1 MTTALLSTHAAGM
14 LAKSSGITLDPI
26 AKPLAAVLAFFYSIV
41 PNYGIAIVMLTVAM
55 MIVLTPLSIK
65 QTRSML
71 VMQKLQPQLKRLQE
85 THKNDR
91 QAMNEAVMALY
102 KEHGASPLGGCLPML
117 LPLPV
122 FIALLRVLEGLSRKV
137 TGVSHPKYLTSNT
150 RMYQD
155 IVHAMGKLDAFGMDL
170 AKSARTINGSFLTK
184 LPYFV
189 LLLLMVGTQYYQQA
203 QLTSRNPQASSQPGQ
218 AAMMK
223 FIPLFFGLISIQ
235 FPAGVV
241 IYWTVSNM
249 IRILS
254 QSLMYRYDPKV
265 KALVSQDIKE
275 VEARAKEI
283 GADAAEGQPPARPR
297 LRDLFSGGANGLSGK
312 GGEGNQGGKGAAK
325 PGARPGS
332 DKAGPTG
339 KNGPAKS
346 GTGNKPTAG
355 GQKPGTAKPTS
366 PRSGNTKPGTPRA
379 GTAKQ
384 GSVKPGTL
392 KPGATRPATT
402 KPAGAKPGG
411 GGSGSG
417 SGSGGGSGSGS
428 GRGSSGTA
436 GGGRGDGRPGG
447 GGADSTRSGQTKPN
461 APSQPKSGTSSGPG
475 PNGAAGKPGSPATP
489 LPSSAAP
496 ADGKS
501 AADPAV
507 SGSNG
512 AGTGNGAP
520 AKGRTGAGS
529 ARNVGRHRRTRKGR

>member
-1 MTTALLSTHAAGM
+1 MTTALMSTHAAGM

-26 AKPLAAVLAFFYSIV
+26 AKPLAAVLAFFYSII
-41 PNYGIAIVMLTVAM
+41 PNYGIAIFLLTVAM

-122 FIALLRVLEGLSRKV
+122 FIALLRVLEGLSRTV
-137 TGVSHPKYLTSNT
+137 NGQSAPKYLNAHT
-150 RMYQD
+150 RMYID
-155 IVHAMGKLDAFGMDL
+155 IHAARGQLDAFGMNL
-170 AKSARTINGSFLTK
+170 AKSARTINGSFGTK

-203 QLTSRNPQASSQPGQ
+203 QLTSRNPQASQQPGQ

-265 KALVSQDIKE
+265 KSLVSQDIKE

-283 GADAAEGQPPARPR
+283 GADAAEDKPSGRPR
-297 LRDLFSGGANGLSGK
+297 FRDLLKGASNGLSGTGAAGDK
-312 GGEGNQGGKGAAK
+312 GGKGADK
-325 PGARPGS
+325 PGGRARG
-332 DKAGPTG
+332 DKAGPAG
-339 KNGPAKS
+339 KNGAGKA

-355 GQKPGTAKPTS
+355 GQRPGSTKPGSAKGGS
-366 PRSGNTKPGTPRA
+366 NNKPGTPRA
-379 GTAKQ
+379 GTGKQ
-384 GSVKPGTL
+384 GSVKPGSL
-392 KPGATRPATT
+392 KPGATRPA
-402 KPAGAKPGG
+402 GAKPANS
-411 GGSGSG
+411 SGSG
-417 SGSGGGSGSGS
+417 SG
-428 GRGSSGTA
+428 A
-436 GGGRGDGRPGG
+436 GGGRAGTGQGGSARANSAKPATTTPAPG
-447 GGADSTRSGQTKPN
+447 S
-461 APSQPKSGTSSGPG
+461 
-475 PNGAAGKPGSPATP
+475 GKPP
-489 LPSSAAP
+489 
-496 ADGKS
+496 DGKP
-501 AADPAV
+501 AADPTV
-507 SGSNG
+507 TGSNG
-512 AGTGNGAP
+512 NIGSDAVPGSGTGAGNGAP
-520 AKGRTGAGS
+520 GKGRTGAGS
-529 ARNVGRHRRTRKGR
+529 ARNVGRHRRTRRGR

>member
-1 MTTALLSTHAAGM
+1 MITALISAHAAGM

-26 AKPLAAVLAFFYSIV
+26 AKPLAAVLAFFYSLI

-137 TGVSHPKYLTSNT
+137 RGVSQPKYLSSHT
-150 RMYQD
+150 RMYTD
-155 IVHAMGKLDAFGMDL
+155 IVHAMGKLDSFGMDL
-170 AKSARTINGSFLTK
+170 AKSARTINGSFVTK

-254 QSLMYRYDPKV
+254 QTLMYRYDPKV
-265 KALVSQDIKE
+265 KALATQDIKE
-275 VEARAKEI
+275 VEATAREI
-283 GADAAEGQPPARPR
+283 EAGHQPDKPNERPRFRDLLRGAAE
-297 LRDLFSGGANGLSGK
+297 
-312 GGEGNQGGKGAAK
+312 GGKGAAK
-325 PGARPGS
+325 PASGFGS
-332 DKAGPTG
+332 DKP
-339 KNGPAKS
+339 P
-346 GTGNKPTAG
+346 P
-355 GQKPGTAKPTS
+355 
-366 PRSGNTKPGTPRA
+366 
-379 GTAKQ
+379 
-384 GSVKPGTL
+384 
-392 KPGATRPATT
+392 
-402 KPAGAKPGG
+402 
-411 GGSGSG
+411 
-417 SGSGGGSGSGS
+417 
-428 GRGSSGTA
+428 
-436 GGGRGDGRPGG
+436 
-447 GGADSTRSGQTKPN
+447 
-461 APSQPKSGTSSGPG
+461 
-475 PNGAAGKPGSPATP
+475 
-489 LPSSAAP
+489 
-496 ADGKS
+496 GKS
-501 AADPAV
+501 AAKPLPPSSRRPSAQKP
-507 SGSNG
+507 GG
-512 AGTGNGAP
+512 IKPGAP
-520 AKGRTGAGS
+520 KPGAPKPG
-529 ARNVGRHRRTRKGR
+529 APKPGA

>member
-137 TGVSHPKYLTSNT
+137 SGVSHPKYLTSNT

-283 GADAAEGQPPARPR
+283 GDDAAEDQPPGRPR
-297 LRDLFSGGANGLSGK
+297 FRDLLSGAANSLSGK
-312 GGEGNQGGKGAAK
+312 DGDGNKGGTGAAK
-325 PGARPGS
+325 PGGRPGT

-339 KNGPAKS
+339 KNGPSKS
-346 GTGNKPTAG
+346 GSGNKPSAG
-355 GQKPGTAKPTS
+355 GQKQGTAKPAS
-366 PRSGNTKPGTPRA
+366 SRSGNTKPGTPRA

-392 KPGATRPATT
+392 KPGATRPATN

-411 GGSGSG
+411 GTAGGGGRPGGGSG
-417 SGSGGGSGSGS
+417 SGSGGGG
-428 GRGSSGTA
+428 A
-436 GGGRGDGRPGG
+436 G
-447 GGADSTRSGQTKPN
+447 STRSGGAKPN
-461 APSQPKSGTSSGPG
+461 AATPPKSGTGSGSG

-489 LPSSAAP
+489 LPASAKP
-496 ADGKS
+496 ADGKA

-512 AGTGNGAP
+512 AGTGNGGP
-520 AKGRTGAGS
+520 TKGRTGAGS